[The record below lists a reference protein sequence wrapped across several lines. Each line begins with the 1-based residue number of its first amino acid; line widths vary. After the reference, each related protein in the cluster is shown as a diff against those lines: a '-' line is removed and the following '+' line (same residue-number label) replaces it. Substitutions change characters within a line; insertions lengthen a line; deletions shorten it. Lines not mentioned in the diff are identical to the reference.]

1 MNRRKQKRLL
11 NVLIV
16 DDQPSSR
23 MILRSVLEKMDLD
36 LALHEFGNPEEAL
49 DSTENFR
56 PDFVLLDYR
65 MPSMDG
71 LEFARRF
78 RLQPEHRDV
87 PIVLVTVADDKALR
101 QAAVETG
108 IIDFVVKPIK
118 PCDLHA
124 RCQNLLLFRKRS
136 EQSKQRAAALERQ
149 LQALEEVEKREYEE
163 LEVRS

>member
-1 MNRRKQKRLL
+1 M
-11 NVLIV
+11 V
-16 DDQPSSR
+16 
-23 MILRSVLEKMDLD
+23 LRSVLEKMDLD

>member
-1 MNRRKQKRLL
+1 M
-11 NVLIV
+11 LIV

>member
-16 DDQPSSR
+16 DDSPSSR
-23 MILRSVLEKMDLD
+23 MILRCVLEKMDLD
-36 LALHEFGNPEEAL
+36 LALHEFGDPEQAL
-49 DSTENFR
+49 RCAEDFR

-65 MPSMDG
+65 MPGMDG

-78 RLQPEHRDV
+78 RRQAEHRDV
-87 PIVLVTVADDKALR
+87 PIVLVTIADDKALR

-149 LQALEEVEKREYEE
+149 LQALEEVEKREHEE